1 MSTPDAS
8 PPPADAASAHW
19 VDLHNHLLPGLDDGP
34 ADWPAALDLC
44 RALVADGVTHA
55 AATPH
60 LYGPYTEPDRVEIIR
75 FRTTQLVR
83 RLAEEQIPLV
93 IYPGA
98 DVRIDAQLAEALP
111 QGKVPT
117 LGRGGSHV
125 LVEPPH
131 DVWIDAPA
139 VCDLL
144 DAAGCVGVLTHPE
157 RHRHVQRH
165 GLEVVQPWVDR
176 GAILQITA
184 GSLLGDF
191 GAPARELAWQ
201 AIASPVPAIVASDAH
216 NLHQRPPRIGVAAE
230 LIAARLGRPAALRL
244 CRDFPLAL
252 VADALPATTSDQ
264 DAAPSLAPRSPAGI
278 PEVLSSAPS
287 SPATP
292 STPRKRGSSQDTL
305 PLQRESSPHS
315 STDSNPGVPA

>member
-1 MSTPDAS
+1 MSPLHPSAQ
-8 PPPADAASAHW
+8 PPNPAAAPGW

-34 ADWPAALDLC
+34 ADWPAALALC

-60 LYGPYTEPDRVEIIR
+60 LYGPYTEPDRVELIR

-83 RLAEEQIPLV
+83 RLDEASIPLV

-144 DAAGCVGVLTHPE
+144 DAAGYVGVLTHPE
-157 RHRHVQRH
+157 RHRHVQRR
-165 GLEVVQPWVDR
+165 GIEAVQAWVDR
-176 GAILQITA
+176 GVVLQITA

-191 GAPARELAWQ
+191 GPQAQQLGWQ
-201 AIASPVPAIVASDAH
+201 MIGSPVPAIVASDAH
-216 NLHQRPPRIGVAAE
+216 GVDRRPPRIGAAASA
-230 LIAARLGRPAALRL
+230 IAQRLGRDVAERL
-244 CRDFPLAL
+244 CRTAPLAM
-252 VADALPATTSDQ
+252 VSDALPA
-264 DAAPSLAPRSPAGI
+264 
-278 PEVLSSAPS
+278 
-287 SPATP
+287 
-292 STPRKRGSSQDTL
+292 GSSGRT
-305 PLQRESSPHS
+305 EVSSVQVA
-315 STDSNPGVPA
+315 PGAAGPGRAVEA